1 MILTKEQYDFASA
14 ETVCPDSSSAGMKIF
29 DRVESLDLPN
39 LPEDRD
45 TIESTESVPFGG
57 LNFMEQTIK
66 ALAPG
71 LLKELLPELK
81 LAYLYGSQ
89 TDGTATP
96 ESDVD
101 LAFLSCL
108 PIPSIQR
115 FDIAQE
121 LTERFNLNVDLV
133 DLREAGAV
141 LKTEIIMKGHQLVGT
156 KLDADYFAMHV
167 LRDYQDYK
175 YHVAD
180 IEAKILQDIRS

>member
-1 MILTKEQYDFASA
+1 M
-14 ETVCPDSSSAGMKIF
+14 
-29 DRVESLDLPN
+29 
-39 LPEDRD
+39 
-45 TIESTESVPFGG
+45 
-57 LNFMEQTIK
+57 MEQTIE

-71 LLKELLPELK
+71 LLKELVPELK
-81 LAYLYGSQ
+81 LAYIFGSQ
-89 TDGTATP
+89 ANGTATS

-101 LAFLSCL
+101 LAFLSRL

-121 LTERFNLNVDLV
+121 LTERFNSNVDLV
-133 DLREAGAV
+133 DLREAGAL
-141 LKTEIIMKGHQLVGT
+141 LKTEIIMKGHLLVGT

-180 IEAKILQDIRS
+180 IEAQILQDIRT

>member
-1 MILTKEQYDFASA
+1 MS
-14 ETVCPDSSSAGMKIF
+14 
-29 DRVESLDLPN
+29 
-39 LPEDRD
+39 
-45 TIESTESVPFGG
+45 
-57 LNFMEQTIK
+57 EQTIE

-71 LLKELLPELK
+71 LLKELVPELK
-81 LAYLYGSQ
+81 LAYIFGSQ
-89 TDGTATP
+89 ANGTATS

-101 LAFLSCL
+101 LAFLSRL

-121 LTERFNLNVDLV
+121 LTERFNSNVDLV
-133 DLREAGAV
+133 DLREAGAL
-141 LKTEIIMKGHQLVGT
+141 LKTEIIMKGRQLVGT

-180 IEAKILQDIRS
+180 IEAQILQDIRT

>member
-1 MILTKEQYDFASA
+1 MIAQDL
-14 ETVCPDSSSAGMKIF
+14 ETLISRQLRELV
-29 DRVESLDLPN
+29 
-39 LPEDRD
+39 PE
-45 TIESTESVPFGG
+45 IS
-57 LNFMEQTIK
+57 
-66 ALAPG
+66 
-71 LLKELLPELK
+71 
-81 LAYLYGSQ
+81 LAYIFGSQ
-89 TDGTATP
+89 VDGTATP

-108 PIPSIQR
+108 PIPGIQR

-133 DLREAGAV
+133 DLREAGAL

-156 KLDADYFAMHV
+156 KLDADYFALQV

-180 IEAKILQDIRS
+180 IEAQILQDIRS

>member
-1 MILTKEQYDFASA
+1 M
-14 ETVCPDSSSAGMKIF
+14 
-29 DRVESLDLPN
+29 
-39 LPEDRD
+39 
-45 TIESTESVPFGG
+45 
-57 LNFMEQTIK
+57 MEQTIE

-71 LLKELLPELK
+71 LLKELVPELK
-81 LAYLYGSQ
+81 LAYIFGSQ
-89 TDGTATP
+89 ANGTATS

-101 LAFLSCL
+101 LAFLSRL

-141 LKTEIIMKGHQLVGT
+141 LKTEIIMKGRQLVGT

-180 IEAKILQDIRS
+180 IEAQILQDIRT

>member
-1 MILTKEQYDFASA
+1 MT
-14 ETVCPDSSSAGMKIF
+14 PD
-29 DRVESLDLPN
+29 
-39 LPEDRD
+39 
-45 TIESTESVPFGG
+45 
-57 LNFMEQTIK
+57 
-66 ALAPG
+66 

-121 LTERFNLNVDLV
+121 LTERLNLNVDLV
-133 DLREAGAV
+133 DLSEAGAL
-141 LKTEIIMKGHQLVGT
+141 LKTEIIMKGRQLVGT

>member
-1 MILTKEQYDFASA
+1 MQ
-14 ETVCPDSSSAGMKIF
+14 
-29 DRVESLDLPN
+29 
-39 LPEDRD
+39 
-45 TIESTESVPFGG
+45 
-57 LNFMEQTIK
+57 QTIK

-101 LAFLSCL
+101 LAFLSRL
-108 PIPSIQR
+108 PIPSIRR

-121 LTERFNLNVDLV
+121 LSERFNSNVDLV
-133 DLREAGAV
+133 DLRGATAL
-141 LKTEIIMKGHQLVGT
+141 LKTEIITKGHQRVGT
-156 KLDADYFAMHV
+156 KLDAVYFAMHV

-180 IEAKILQDIRS
+180 IEAQILQDIRS

>member
-1 MILTKEQYDFASA
+1 LIAQDL
-14 ETVCPDSSSAGMKIF
+14 ETLI
-29 DRVESLDLPN
+29 SLQLRE
-39 LPEDRD
+39 LVPE
-45 TIESTESVPFGG
+45 IS
-57 LNFMEQTIK
+57 
-66 ALAPG
+66 
-71 LLKELLPELK
+71 
-81 LAYLYGSQ
+81 LAYIFGSQ
-89 TDGTATP
+89 VDGTATP

-133 DLREAGAV
+133 DLREAGAL

-156 KLDADYFAMHV
+156 KLDADYFALQV

-180 IEAKILQDIRS
+180 IEAQILQDIRS

>member
-1 MILTKEQYDFASA
+1 MIA
-14 ETVCPDSSSAGMKIF
+14 
-29 DRVESLDLPN
+29 
-39 LPEDRD
+39 
-45 TIESTESVPFGG
+45 
-57 LNFMEQTIK
+57 QTIK
-66 ALAPG
+66 AVAPG
-71 LLKELLPELK
+71 PLKKLLPELK
-81 LAYLYGSQ
+81 LAYIFGSHA
-89 TDGTATP
+89 DGTATP

-101 LAFLSCL
+101 LAFLSRL
-108 PIPSIQR
+108 PIPSILR

-121 LTERFNLNVDLV
+121 LSERFNLNVDLV

-180 IEAKILQDIRS
+180 IEAQILQDIRS

>member
-1 MILTKEQYDFASA
+1 M
-14 ETVCPDSSSAGMKIF
+14 
-29 DRVESLDLPN
+29 
-39 LPEDRD
+39 
-45 TIESTESVPFGG
+45 
-57 LNFMEQTIK
+57 MEQTIE

-71 LLKELLPELK
+71 LLKELVPELK
-81 LAYLYGSQ
+81 LAYIFGSQ
-89 TDGTATP
+89 ANGTATS

-101 LAFLSCL
+101 LAFLSRL

-121 LTERFNLNVDLV
+121 LTERFNSNVDLV
-133 DLREAGAV
+133 DLREAGA
-141 LKTEIIMKGHQLVGT
+141 LIKTEIIMKGRQLVGT

-180 IEAKILQDIRS
+180 IEAQILQDIRT

>member
-1 MILTKEQYDFASA
+1 M
-14 ETVCPDSSSAGMKIF
+14 
-29 DRVESLDLPN
+29 
-39 LPEDRD
+39 
-45 TIESTESVPFGG
+45 
-57 LNFMEQTIK
+57 MEQTVE

-71 LLKELLPELK
+71 LLKELVPELK
-81 LAYLYGSQ
+81 LAYIFGSQ
-89 TDGTATP
+89 ANGTATS

-101 LAFLSCL
+101 LAFLSRL

-121 LTERFNLNVDLV
+121 LTERFNSNVDLV
-133 DLREAGAV
+133 DLREAGAL
-141 LKTEIIMKGHQLVGT
+141 LKTEIIMKGRQLVGT

-180 IEAKILQDIRS
+180 IEAQILQDIRT

>member
-1 MILTKEQYDFASA
+1 MIA
-14 ETVCPDSSSAGMKIF
+14 
-29 DRVESLDLPN
+29 
-39 LPEDRD
+39 
-45 TIESTESVPFGG
+45 
-57 LNFMEQTIK
+57 QTIK
-66 ALAPG
+66 AVALG

-81 LAYLYGSQ
+81 LAYIFGSHAN
-89 TDGTATP
+89 GTATP

-101 LAFLSCL
+101 LAFLSRL
-108 PIPSIQR
+108 PIPSIKR

-133 DLREAGAV
+133 DLREAGAL
-141 LKTEIIMKGHQLVGT
+141 LKTEIIMKGRQLVGT

-180 IEAKILQDIRS
+180 IEAQILQDIRS

>member
-1 MILTKEQYDFASA
+1 LIA
-14 ETVCPDSSSAGMKIF
+14 
-29 DRVESLDLPN
+29 
-39 LPEDRD
+39 
-45 TIESTESVPFGG
+45 
-57 LNFMEQTIK
+57 QTIK
-66 ALAPG
+66 NLTPD

-81 LAYLYGSQ
+81 LAYIFGSHAE
-89 TDGTATP
+89 GTATP

-101 LAFLSCL
+101 LAFLSRL
-108 PIPSIQR
+108 PIPSILR

-133 DLREAGAV
+133 DLREAGAL

-156 KLDADYFAMHV
+156 KLDADYFEMYV

-180 IEAKILQDIRS
+180 IEAQILQDIRS

>member
-1 MILTKEQYDFASA
+1 LIAQDL
-14 ETVCPDSSSAGMKIF
+14 ETLISRQLRELV
-29 DRVESLDLPN
+29 
-39 LPEDRD
+39 PE
-45 TIESTESVPFGG
+45 IS
-57 LNFMEQTIK
+57 
-66 ALAPG
+66 
-71 LLKELLPELK
+71 
-81 LAYLYGSQ
+81 LAYIFGSQ
-89 TDGTATP
+89 VDGTATP

-133 DLREAGAV
+133 DLREAGAL

-156 KLDADYFAMHV
+156 KLDADYFALQV

-180 IEAKILQDIRS
+180 IEAQILQDIRS

>member
-1 MILTKEQYDFASA
+1 MIAQ
-14 ETVCPDSSSAGMKIF
+14 
-29 DRVESLDLPN
+29 DLEA
-39 LPEDRD
+39 LISQQLRELVPE
-45 TIESTESVPFGG
+45 IS
-57 LNFMEQTIK
+57 
-66 ALAPG
+66 
-71 LLKELLPELK
+71 
-81 LAYLYGSQ
+81 LAYMFGSQ
-89 TDGTATP
+89 VNGTATP

-133 DLREAGAV
+133 DLREAGAL

-156 KLDADYFAMHV
+156 KLDADYFALQV

-180 IEAKILQDIRS
+180 IEAQILQDIRS

>member
-1 MILTKEQYDFASA
+1 M
-14 ETVCPDSSSAGMKIF
+14 
-29 DRVESLDLPN
+29 
-39 LPEDRD
+39 
-45 TIESTESVPFGG
+45 
-57 LNFMEQTIK
+57 MEQTIE

-71 LLKELLPELK
+71 LLKELVPELK
-81 LAYLYGSQ
+81 LAYIFGSQ
-89 TDGTATP
+89 ANGTATS

-101 LAFLSCL
+101 LAFLSRL

-133 DLREAGAV
+133 DLREAGAL
-141 LKTEIIMKGHQLVGT
+141 LKTEIIMKGRQLVGT
-156 KLDADYFAMHV
+156 KLDADYFALHV

-180 IEAKILQDIRS
+180 IEAQILQDIRT